1 MGMTI
6 RFPLVLALMLWTMLS
21 FAQGTRTIDGRTY
34 TVHRVEAGQTLYAI
48 ARSYAVPVDA
58 LLAANPTAS
67 AGLAI
72 GQELLVPRDAVV
84 KKEVKAAPTMAKDGE
99 LVHTVAKKETLFG
112 IARNY
117 GMDVNVLLER
127 NPDAQAGLR
136 EGMTI
141 VVPVAGKVQG
151 QPDVVTRPAVPETVV
166 EHTVKQGE
174 TLYAL
179 GQLYGVA
186 PEAIQKANGGLPEGL
201 KAGAAVRIPLPP
213 GAKAPEVP
221 VATVPKASDRVTV
234 AYLLPFALT
243 RNDSVLAV
251 PSDEPRFY
259 EATRIATQFWAGA
272 RIALDSLQR
281 LGVNAE
287 VRVVDMGDDAR
298 TWNAALKKPE
308 LSGADLFIGPFHRT
322 AIEQL
327 ARTTSVPIV
336 CPVPQSN
343 KVILGHPT
351 VSKVTPTRS
360 DLVRHSGRFVGTRF
374 ARENII
380 LLSPDLSAEK
390 EMQEQM
396 ARAVRDALAGQ
407 SARLR
412 DSAVVAKPGRRELG
426 DLVSKLDVNRLNVLL
441 APGEDVE
448 YVTTL
453 VSKLKPLA
461 TKYKIMLVGLESW
474 QTMETVATTDLEL
487 LGFHFAAAS
496 FADPDDASLQAFTR
510 TFRDRYRNDVD
521 EYALLGFDV
530 TMAYVKALSEGGP
543 AGFMERMTNAGKDAL
558 HMGFRMTRTGPEN
571 GYRNEYAVMLKQE
584 DLRLVRAR

>member
-1 MGMTI
+1 MTL
-6 RFPLVLALMLWTMLS
+6 RFSFVLALLLWTSLS
-21 FAQGTRTIDGRTY
+21 FAQETRTIDGRTY

-48 ARSYAVPVDA
+48 ARTYAVPVDA
-58 LLAANPTAS
+58 LLAANPTAN
-67 AGLAI
+67 AGLSI
-72 GQELLVPRDAVV
+72 GQELLVPKDAVV

-99 LVHTVAKKETLFG
+99 LLHTVARKETLFG

-117 GMDVNVLLER
+117 GVDVNVLLQR
-127 NPDAQAGLR
+127 NPEAQTGLR

-141 VVPVAGKVQG
+141 VVPVAGNVQG
-151 QPDVVTRPAVPETVV
+151 QPDAVTRPAAPENIV

-201 KAGAAVRIPLPP
+201 KAGGVVRIPLPP
-213 GAKAPEVP
+213 GAKAPLVP
-221 VATVPKASDRVTV
+221 APEAPRTGERITVT
-234 AYLLPFALT
+234 YLLPFSIS
-243 RNDSVLAV
+243 RNDSVMAL
-251 PSDEPRFY
+251 PTDDPRFY

-281 LGVNAE
+281 SGVNAE
-287 VRVVDMGDDAR
+287 VRLVDMGDDAR
-298 TWNAALKKPE
+298 TWNAALKKAE
-308 LSGADLFIGPFHRT
+308 ITGSELFIGPFHRS

-343 KVILGHPT
+343 KVILGNPT

-360 DLVRHSGRFVGTRF
+360 DLVRHSGRFVGTRY
-374 ARENII
+374 ARENIV
-380 LLSPDLSAEK
+380 LLCPDLPAEK
-390 EMQEQM
+390 EMQDQM
-396 ARAVRDALAGQ
+396 ARAVRDALAGR
-407 SARLR
+407 SERLR
-412 DSAVVAKPGRRELG
+412 DSALVAKPGRRELG
-426 DLVSKLDVNRLNVLL
+426 DLVSKLDANRLNVLL

-461 TKYKIMLVGLESW
+461 SKYKIMLVGLETW
-474 QTMETVATTDLEL
+474 QKMETVATTDLEL

-496 FADPDDASLQAFTR
+496 FADPDDAAVQAFTR
-510 TFRDRYRNDVD
+510 AFRERYRNDVD

-530 TMAYVKALSEGGP
+530 TMASVKALSDGGP
-543 AGFMERMTNAGKDAL
+543 GGLMDRMANSAQSPL

-584 DLRLVRAR
+584 DLRLVRAK

>member
-1 MGMTI
+1 
-6 RFPLVLALMLWTMLS
+6 
-21 FAQGTRTIDGRTY
+21 
-34 TVHRVEAGQTLYAI
+34 
-48 ARSYAVPVDA
+48 
-58 LLAANPTAS
+58 
-67 AGLAI
+67 
-72 GQELLVPRDAVV
+72 
-84 KKEVKAAPTMAKDGE
+84 
-99 LVHTVAKKETLFG
+99 
-112 IARNY
+112 
-117 GMDVNVLLER
+117 
-127 NPDAQAGLR
+127 
-136 EGMTI
+136 
-141 VVPVAGKVQG
+141 
-151 QPDVVTRPAVPETVV
+151 
-166 EHTVKQGE
+166 
-174 TLYAL
+174 
-179 GQLYGVA
+179 
-186 PEAIQKANGGLPEGL
+186 
-201 KAGAAVRIPLPP
+201 
-213 GAKAPEVP
+213 
-221 VATVPKASDRVTV
+221 
-234 AYLLPFALT
+234 
-243 RNDSVLAV
+243 
-251 PSDEPRFY
+251 
-259 EATRIATQFWAGA
+259 
-272 RIALDSLQR
+272 
-281 LGVNAE
+281 
-287 VRVVDMGDDAR
+287 
-298 TWNAALKKPE
+298 
-308 LSGADLFIGPFHRT
+308 
-322 AIEQL
+322 
-327 ARTTSVPIV
+327 
-336 CPVPQSN
+336 
-343 KVILGHPT
+343 

-426 DLVSKLDVNRLNVLL
+426 DLVSKLDANRLNVLL

-461 TKYKIMLVGLESW
+461 TKYKIMLVGQESW

>member
-1 MGMTI
+1 
-6 RFPLVLALMLWTMLS
+6 
-21 FAQGTRTIDGRTY
+21 
-34 TVHRVEAGQTLYAI
+34 
-48 ARSYAVPVDA
+48 
-58 LLAANPTAS
+58 
-67 AGLAI
+67 
-72 GQELLVPRDAVV
+72 VV

-426 DLVSKLDVNRLNVLL
+426 DLVSKLDANRLNVLL

>member
-1 MGMTI
+1 MTL
-6 RFPLVLALMLWTMLS
+6 RFSFVLALLLWTSFS
-21 FAQGTRTIDGRTY
+21 FAQETRTVDGRTY
-34 TVHRVEAGQTLYAI
+34 TVHHVEAGQTLYAI
-48 ARSYAVPVDA
+48 ARTYAVPVDA
-58 LLAANPTAS
+58 LLAANPAAS
-67 AGLAI
+67 AGLSI
-72 GQELLVPRDAVV
+72 GQELLVPKDAVV

-117 GMDVNVLLER
+117 GVDVNVLLER
-127 NPDAQAGLR
+127 NPEAQTGLR
-136 EGMTI
+136 EGMAI

-151 QPDVVTRPAVPETVV
+151 QPDAVTRPAVPENIV

-201 KAGAAVRIPLPP
+201 KAGSVVRIPLPP
-213 GAKAPEVP
+213 GAKAPVVP
-221 VATVPKASDRVTV
+221 VPAIPNAGERITVT
-234 AYLLPFALT
+234 YLLPFSIA
-243 RNDSVLAV
+243 RNDSVMAL
-251 PSDEPRFY
+251 PKDEPRFY

-281 LGVNAE
+281 MGVNAE

-298 TWNAALKKPE
+298 TWNTSLKKSE
-308 LSGADLFIGPFHRT
+308 LTGTDLFIGPFHRS

-343 KVILGHPT
+343 KVILGNPT

-360 DLVRHSGRFVGTRF
+360 DLVRHSGRFVGTRY
-374 ARENII
+374 ARENIV
-380 LLSPDLSAEK
+380 LLCPDLPAEK
-390 EMQEQM
+390 EMQDQM

-412 DSAVVAKPGRRELG
+412 DSALVAKPGRRELG
-426 DLVSKLDVNRLNVLL
+426 DLVSKLDANRLNVLL

-461 TKYKIMLVGLESW
+461 SKYKFMLVGLETW
-474 QTMETVATTDLEL
+474 QNMETVATNDLEL

-496 FADPDDASLQAFTR
+496 FADPDDAAVQAFTR
-510 TFRDRYRNDVD
+510 AFRERFRNDVD

-530 TMAYVKALSEGGP
+530 TLAYVKALSDGGP
-543 AGFMERMTNAGKDAL
+543 VGLMDRMANSAQSPL
-558 HMGFRMTRTGPEN
+558 HMGFRMIRTGPEN

-584 DLRLVRAR
+584 DLRLVRVR

>member
-1 MGMTI
+1 
-6 RFPLVLALMLWTMLS
+6 
-21 FAQGTRTIDGRTY
+21 
-34 TVHRVEAGQTLYAI
+34 
-48 ARSYAVPVDA
+48 
-58 LLAANPTAS
+58 
-67 AGLAI
+67 
-72 GQELLVPRDAVV
+72 
-84 KKEVKAAPTMAKDGE
+84 
-99 LVHTVAKKETLFG
+99 
-112 IARNY
+112 
-117 GMDVNVLLER
+117 
-127 NPDAQAGLR
+127 
-136 EGMTI
+136 
-141 VVPVAGKVQG
+141 
-151 QPDVVTRPAVPETVV
+151 
-166 EHTVKQGE
+166 
-174 TLYAL
+174 
-179 GQLYGVA
+179 
-186 PEAIQKANGGLPEGL
+186 
-201 KAGAAVRIPLPP
+201 
-213 GAKAPEVP
+213 
-221 VATVPKASDRVTV
+221 
-234 AYLLPFALT
+234 
-243 RNDSVLAV
+243 
-251 PSDEPRFY
+251 
-259 EATRIATQFWAGA
+259 
-272 RIALDSLQR
+272 
-281 LGVNAE
+281 
-287 VRVVDMGDDAR
+287 MGDDAR

-426 DLVSKLDVNRLNVLL
+426 DLVSKLDANRLNVLL